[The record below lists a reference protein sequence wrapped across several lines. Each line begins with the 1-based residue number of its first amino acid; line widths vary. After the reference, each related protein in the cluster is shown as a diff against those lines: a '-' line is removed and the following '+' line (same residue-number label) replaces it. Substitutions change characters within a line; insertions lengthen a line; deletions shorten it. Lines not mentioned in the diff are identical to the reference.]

1 MRRSEVFVD
10 SNLWIYAFLETQG
23 EMEKRKTVLKFIEDI
38 TRTADI
44 VVSVQV
50 LNEFHW
56 LLSRK
61 YQIAEAE
68 IRAKVYEGILKIADV
83 VPLQLSTYERASIL
97 RDAYNFSFWDSL
109 IVAAARER
117 GCSHLYS
124 EDMQAGLVIE
134 KGLRISSPFE
144 GDVSPSRRRK

>member
-1 MRRSEVFVD
+1 M
-10 SNLWIYAFLETQG
+10 LLETQE
-23 EMEKRKTVLKFIEDI
+23 EMQKRKAVLKFLEDI
-38 TRTADI
+38 SRRAEI

-61 YQIAEAE
+61 YQVAEAE
-68 IRAKVYEGILKIADV
+68 IRARVFEGILKIADV
-83 VPLQLSTYERASIL
+83 VPVQLSTYEKASML
-97 RDAYNFSFWDSL
+97 RDAYNLSFWDSL

-124 EDMQAGLVIE
+124 EDMQSGLVIE

-144 GDVSPSRRRK
+144 GDVSPLRRGK

>member
-10 SNLWIYAFLETQG
+10 SNVWIYAFLESQSDLD
-23 EMEKRKTVLKFIEDI
+23 KRRIALKFLED
-38 TRTADI
+38 TSRKSEI

-61 YQIAEAE
+61 YQVAEAD
-68 IRAKVYEGILKIADV
+68 IRSKVFDGIMKLADV
-83 VPLQLSTYERASIL
+83 MPLQRSTYEKANIL
-97 RDAYNFSFWDSL
+97 RDAYNLSFWDSL

-144 GDVSPSRRRK
+144 GDVSPLRRGK